1 MLVFKT
7 VTSQWSGAKAA
18 ELYTSTVGPALRKRY
33 PKAKSFLALE
43 DNDPTGNLSKAGIA
57 AKAKQKI
64 EVLKIPK
71 RSPDLNVMDYFIWAE
86 IEKRMRAQER
96 MMKSGKCETRAE
108 FEKRLDATAKGL
120 PAALINKAIGNM
132 HIRCQRLYEAE
143 GGLFEEGGRSKRRIL
158 TASTATKK
166 HARSR

>member
-1 MLVFKT
+1 MPSKVFFKGVAT
-7 VTSQWSGAKAA
+7 KV
-18 ELYTSTVGPALRKRY
+18 RK
-33 PKAKSFLALE
+33 
-43 DNDPTGNLSKAGIA
+43 
-57 AKAKQKI
+57 
-64 EVLKIPK
+64 VLKIPK

-108 FEKRLDATAKGL
+108 FEKRFDATAKGL

>member
-1 MLVFKT
+1 MQHTQSLT
-7 VTSQWSGAKAA
+7 AA
-18 ELYTSTVGPALRKRY
+18 
-33 PKAKSFLALE
+33 
-43 DNDPTGNLSKAGIA
+43 
-57 AKAKQKI
+57 
-64 EVLKIPK
+64 
-71 RSPDLNVMDYFIWAE
+71 DLNVMDYFIWAE

-166 HARSR
+166 KARSR

>member
-1 MLVFKT
+1 MPSKVSFKGVAT
-7 VTSQWSGAKAA
+7 KV
-18 ELYTSTVGPALRKRY
+18 RK
-33 PKAKSFLALE
+33 
-43 DNDPTGNLSKAGIA
+43 
-57 AKAKQKI
+57 
-64 EVLKIPK
+64 VLKIPK

-108 FEKRLDATAKGL
+108 FEKRLGATAKDL
-120 PAALINKAIGNM
+120 LAALIKNVIGNM

-166 HARSR
+166 KARSR